1 MSDFVSSPFIDL
13 NLATRN
19 FKSCFKPFYLLLGL
33 GEQVQIFLSAAS
45 ESHFSRVSEVGRR
58 SASLKVILRMLNFE
72 TETIETDW
80 PH

>member
-13 NLATRN
+13 NLAKRN
-19 FKSCFKPFYLLLGL
+19 FKSCFKPLYLLLGL
-33 GEQVQIFLSAAS
+33 SEQVQIVLSAAS
-45 ESHFSRVSEVGRR
+45 ESYFSRVSEVGRR